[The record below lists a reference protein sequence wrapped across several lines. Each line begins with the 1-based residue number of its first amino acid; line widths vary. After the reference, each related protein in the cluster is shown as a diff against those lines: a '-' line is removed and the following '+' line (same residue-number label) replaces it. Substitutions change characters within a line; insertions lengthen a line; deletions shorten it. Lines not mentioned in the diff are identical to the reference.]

1 MIETLLS
8 NPIMAIVV
16 VLIAIILGKL
26 FKLSMKII
34 KWIILIGI
42 AYVLVTTFNII

>member
-8 NPIMAIVV
+8 NPIMAVV
-16 VLIAIILGKL
+16 VVVIAIILGKL

>member
-1 MIETLLS
+1 MIETLLG
-8 NPIMAIVV
+8 NPIMAIIVII
-16 VLIAIILGKL
+16 IAVIIGKL

-42 AYVLVTTFNII
+42 AYFIVTTLNII

>member
-8 NPIMAIVV
+8 NPLMAIVV

-42 AYVLVTTFNII
+42 AYVLLTTFNII

>member
-1 MIETLLS
+1 
-8 NPIMAIVV
+8 MAVVV